1 MKRMILAAV
10 LVTGFSVAAFAG
22 KFVAEGKTFTPLG
35 DYRIELSDNQVPM
48 NGEDCKAYSISY
60 ENSPMKVTIVVCKD
74 KNCKKFVVLSDKLSV
89 QYVCN
94 SNYFGVQKL
103 GKEFAK
109 DGLVTSDEELN
120 RSEYF
125 HQKVITPGGRGDLEA
140 TQLIAAYFPMLLSN
154 PGEVTALK

>member
-125 HQKVITPGGRGDLEA
+125 HQKVITPGGRGDLPVSHRGGVLGGSHGRVQA
-140 TQLIAAYFPMLLSN
+140 QS
-154 PGEVTALK
+154 V

>member
-22 KFVAEGKTFTPLG
+22 KFVAEGKSFTPLG
-35 DYRIELSDNQVPM
+35 DYRIELADNQLPM
-48 NGEDCKAYSISY
+48 NGEDCKTYSVSY
-60 ENSPMKVTIVVCKD
+60 ENSPMKVTIVVCKE
-74 KNCKKFVVLSDKLSV
+74 KTCKRYLVISEKLSV

-94 SNYFGVQKL
+94 SNYFGVKKL

-109 DGLVTSDEELN
+109 DGLVTSDEGLN

-140 TQLIAAYFPMLLSN
+140 TRLIAAYFPMLLSN